1 MFIFPISFSL
11 HLGWIRECGPRER
24 TLPHSPFYILPKIA
38 QTRQINVFKCF
49 TFLLLSQDYRNKDLQ
64 WYFSLHVLLWF
75 CLLWCI
81 HMYMKN
87 QQSWPEPNKFCC
99 EQHFPRSIT
108 LSNLD
113 FLVCCICLH
122 STFTYLTIGL
132 LGSSINLFCIVCIL
146 HEKSTVLSWSK

>member
-1 MFIFPISFSL
+1 MGPEKEHYHTPHFTSSLKSLKPDRLMYLSVSLSFSS
-11 HLGWIRECGPRER
+11 HRIIEIKTFNGIF
-24 TLPHSPFYILPKIA
+24 HFMY
-38 QTRQINVFKCF
+38 CF
-49 TFLLLSQDYRNKDLQ
+49 F
-64 WYFSLHVLLWF
+64 F